1 MAVMKTLAI
10 DNIGGDIIK
19 DTASYL
25 VKDNKSLKNL
35 VISSTFLR
43 ANKSTT
49 GHNHV
54 GQEEV
59 YFFLKGSGEMLVD
72 NERFKI
78 KEGDLILIEDGEF
91 HKVFNTGHLGLY
103 FICIFNGERYKE

>member
-1 MAVMKTLAI
+1 MKTLAI

>member
-1 MAVMKTLAI
+1 MKTLAI

-25 VKDNKSLKNL
+25 VKDNKSLKSL